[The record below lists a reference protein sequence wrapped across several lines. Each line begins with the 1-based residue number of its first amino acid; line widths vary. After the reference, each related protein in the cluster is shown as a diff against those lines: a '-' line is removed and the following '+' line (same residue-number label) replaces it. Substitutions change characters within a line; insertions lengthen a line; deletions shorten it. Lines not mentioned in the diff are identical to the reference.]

1 AAGRPADHGGSDSV
15 IGSLRGRLLD
25 RHLDQLLVEV
35 GGIGYRVTVGDAT
48 LRWVGQAGGEVLLYV
63 HHHVR
68 EDAETLYGF
77 GSPAELRCFEAMLGA
92 NRVGPSLALS
102 ILGTHDPAAL
112 QALLAAGDIDAL
124 CRVPGV
130 GTKTAQRLLVELQA
144 RLGVQE
150 FTGVVPAAE
159 VGADGTHSDVRAA
172 LGQLGYRDDEV
183 NEVLGGLPG
192 DGDASELLREA
203 LRQLSGTR

>member
-1 AAGRPADHGGSDSV
+1 M

-35 GGIGYRVTVGDAT
+35 GGIGYRVTVGEAT
-48 LRWVGQAGGEVLLYV
+48 LRSVGQVGSEVLLHV

-102 ILGTHDPAAL
+102 ILGTHDPATL
-112 QALLAAGDIDAL
+112 QRLLAAGDVDAL
-124 CRVPGV
+124 CLVPGV
-130 GTKTAQRLLVELQA
+130 GAKTAQRLLVELQA
-144 RLGVQE
+144 NLGVPE
-150 FTGVVPAAE
+150 FAAAVPAAG
-159 VGADGTHSDVRAA
+159 VAPGGSHSDVRAA

-183 NEVLGGLPG
+183 NRVVTGLSG

-203 LRQLSGTR
+203 LRQLAGAR

>member
-1 AAGRPADHGGSDSV
+1 M

-35 GGIGYRVTVGDAT
+35 GGIGYRVTAGDAT
-48 LRWVGQAGGEVLLYV
+48 LRSLGQVGSEVLLYV

-77 GSPAELRCFEAMLGA
+77 GSPTELRCFEAMLGA

-102 ILGTHDPAAL
+102 ILGTHEPATL
-112 QALLAAGDIDAL
+112 QRLLAAGDIDAL
-124 CRVPGV
+124 CLVPGV
-130 GTKTAQRLLVELQA
+130 GAKTAQRLLVELQA
-144 RLGVQE
+144 HLGVPE
-150 FTGVVPAAE
+150 FAGAVPGAA
-159 VGADGTHSDVRAA
+159 VDAGGTHSDVRAA

-183 NEVLGGLPG
+183 NRVVSGLSG
-192 DGDASELLREA
+192 DGDVSELLREA
-203 LRQLSGTR
+203 LRQLAGAR